1 MRLNSI
7 VPVSAIVDD
16 AGGVDCDPLIN
27 VTSPR
32 LPCCRPMGGG
42 NKRDTR
48 TSDVVVELPSALATV
63 ALCVGA
69 IGNTGLGRSRMGLV
83 ACRSWVNACCSRCAR
98 LTCCSWVTACGSR
111 SAKSSTSGTLASR
124 LEVRDR
130 VGVP

>member
-1 MRLNSI
+1 
-7 VPVSAIVDD
+7 
-16 AGGVDCDPLIN
+16 
-27 VTSPR
+27 
-32 LPCCRPMGGG
+32 MGGG

-63 ALCVGA
+63 ALCAGA

-83 ACRSWVNACCSRCAR
+83 ACRSWVNACCSR
-98 LTCCSWVTACGSR
+98 
-111 SAKSSTSGTLASR
+111 SAKSSTSGTLAYG